1 MYDTNLRQVAG
12 FADSECIRPLLGG
25 ELSVQCSKCQQ
36 YCNPEKDHDC
46 PEGDPEDD
54 CLESLEDSDELVF

>member
-12 FADSECIRPLLGG
+12 FADGECIRPLLGG
-25 ELSVQCSKCQQ
+25 ELSVQCSECQQ

-46 PEGDPEDD
+46 PED
-54 CLESLEDSDELVF
+54 CSENRPV